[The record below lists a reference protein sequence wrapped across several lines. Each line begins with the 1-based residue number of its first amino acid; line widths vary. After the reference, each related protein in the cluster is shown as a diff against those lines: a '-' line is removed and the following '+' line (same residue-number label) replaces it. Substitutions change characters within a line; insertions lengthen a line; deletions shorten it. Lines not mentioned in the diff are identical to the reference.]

1 MPRFD
6 DCRFRFPPVEKWPD
20 DDVVAVGADLEAD
33 TLLYAYTH
41 GLFPMHIDSMKET
54 LGWWS
59 PLRRGVIPLDGFK
72 VSRSMRR
79 SARDFGVTF
88 DTEFERVVELCAT
101 THHDGNWI
109 TNSFVRAYG
118 RLHGMGNASS
128 VEVRD
133 GDGRL
138 VGGLYGVRID
148 RFFAGESMFHLRTD
162 ASKVA
167 MMHLADRLRS
177 EGCTLLDTQWCTDH
191 LASLG
196 CVEVPRSRYL
206 EMLACALD

>member
-6 DCRFRFPPVEKWPD
+6 DCRWKFPPAEKWPD
-20 DDVVAVGADLEAD
+20 DDVVAVGADLETD
-33 TLLYAYTH
+33 TLLHAYSH
-41 GLFPMHIDSMKET
+41 GMFPMHIDRMKET

-59 PLRRGVIPLDGFK
+59 PVARGIIPLDGLR

-79 SARDFGVTF
+79 SARSFRVTF
-88 DTEFERVVELCAT
+88 DAEFRRVVELCGT
-101 THHDGNWI
+101 THRDGNWI
-109 TNSFVRAYG
+109 TDAFVQAYG
-118 RLHGMGNASS
+118 RLHDIGHATS

-133 GDGRL
+133 ADGQI

-167 MMHLADRLRS
+167 MMHLVDRLRA
-177 EGCTLLDTQWCTDH
+177 EGCTLLDTQWCTTH

-196 CVEVPRSRYL
+196 CIEVPRADYL
-206 EMLACALD
+206 GMLASALD